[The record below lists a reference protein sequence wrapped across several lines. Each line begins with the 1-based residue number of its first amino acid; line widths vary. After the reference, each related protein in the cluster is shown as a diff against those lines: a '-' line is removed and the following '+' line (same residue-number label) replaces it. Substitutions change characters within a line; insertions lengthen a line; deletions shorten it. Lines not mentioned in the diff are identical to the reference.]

1 MTGFAASYLIER
13 EFSVHEEN
21 GGERKVLRSR
31 TGPAP
36 SRLRTTLVKARECM
50 RRQRNTVA

>member
-13 EFSVHEEN
+13 EFSAREN

-31 TGPAP
+31 TGLAP
-36 SRLRTTLVKARECM
+36 SRLRTTLVKAWECM